1 MHAAVVSF
9 GDTFQNV
16 FQLPGLRLF
25 CISNPCYTKWRW
37 HLERKYFITV
47 TLVFIL
53 PQRLQFSSTA
63 NASPDEPCS
72 RVFKPY
78 CVCPNIG
85 HGHGQPKASDRF
97 FLPFNGCGPILEASS
112 ETREP
117 PASAGHETHVS
128 NMYAADDGA
137 RSSFPAGVNMF
148 LKQARIREE
157 YRGQVL

>member
-53 PQRLQFSSTA
+53 PQRLQFLQPQTQALMNRVRESSSPTACVLTLGTDMASPKRQIGFFYLSTA
-63 NASPDEPCS
+63 A
-72 RVFKPY
+72 
-78 CVCPNIG
+78 
-85 HGHGQPKASDRF
+85 GQF
-97 FLPFNGCGPILEASS
+97 W
-112 ETREP
+112 
-117 PASAGHETHVS
+117 
-128 NMYAADDGA
+128 
-137 RSSFPAGVNMF
+137 
-148 LKQARIREE
+148 KQALKHANHPRAPAMKHT
-157 YRGQVL
+157 